1 MHNSGRNS
9 GRNFEPDFGSRSDPP
24 ALDELTHTDL
34 LLDALAE
41 RADVRLGD
49 PDDDALATLLGEWRD
64 DVRWPPANTLVL
76 KDQAIAALEDGL
88 AERRRTRR
96 GMAAV
101 GSVAATVLALSGFG
115 AVVADAR
122 PGDALYGLH
131 AMLFSEPRVND
142 DQIELSAK
150 AELAKVEQMI
160 AQGQWDQAHT
170 QLAEVSSTLQGVNDD
185 NRKQNLL
192 NEVNQLNTKVDR
204 RDPNAQAPQTAPLVP
219 PSAPQSTPTSVPT
232 VSPTTTPQ
240 DGVTLSTT
248 PSPSASPSSPST
260 TPGTTESEPPPSAT
274 EPSDSTTPAPTT
286 TSKSRHRSHKSSET
300 PTEPPAEP
308 TP

>member
-1 MHNSGRNS
+1 MHNSGRSS
-9 GRNFEPDFGSRSDPP
+9 GRNSEPDFGSRGDPP

-41 RADVRLGD
+41 RADFRLGD

-64 DVRWPPANTLVL
+64 DVRWPPANTLVS
-76 KDQAIAALEDGL
+76 KDQAIAALEEGL

-204 RDPNAQAPQTAPLVP
+204 RDPNAQAPQTGSLAPAPSAP
-219 PSAPQSTPTSVPT
+219 PSAPQSTPTSVPATTSAAGSTTPT

-240 DGVTLSTT
+240 DGVTVSAT
-248 PSPSASPSSPST
+248 PTPSASGSPSP
-260 TPGTTESEPPPSAT
+260 TPGATESEAPSPSAT

-286 TSKSRHRSHKSSET
+286 TS
-300 PTEPPAEP
+300 
-308 TP
+308 